1 MNGHTAPDALG
12 QGQPLHDRKR
22 QRLAGPAGPAQPHTG
37 PSIDH
42 VEEAEASLLQLE
54 VCQRLGDLSPGGQQ
68 SVAAE
73 TPAPCAQPRRACA
86 AGAIAGPSQDLT
98 QSMCWP
104 QVEELLTELRLS
116 RAQQAAV
123 EELVASIAEFVQ
135 ALPSAPVK
143 PARTQGFLEDLQ
155 FSLVVRACVRAHCSQ
170 PAALAA
176 AAAPERR
183 PGCPLQYCLALP
195 RTLPMRLRPAC
206 PPPDLLS
213 SGCCYLTQKPFIF
226 RPPTSVRAVGGFAW
240 QAAALPRPQVDLAVT
255 LPKECFDAK
264 DQLNHR

>member
-22 QRLAGPAGPAQPHTG
+22 QRLAGPAGPAQPHAG

-68 SVAAE
+68 SMAAE

-86 AGAIAGPSQDLT
+86 AAAIAGPSQDLT
-98 QSMCWP
+98 QSMYWP

-143 PARTQGFLEDLQ
+143 PARRWFQIWSGWTDLNR
-155 FSLVVRACVRAHCSQ
+155 RA
-170 PAALAA
+170 PAPKAGGIPGMMNDLD
-176 AAAPERR
+176 RR
-183 PGCPLQYCLALP
+183 
-195 RTLPMRLRPAC
+195 R
-206 PPPDLLS
+206 
-213 SGCCYLTQKPFIF
+213 
-226 RPPTSVRAVGGFAW
+226 
-240 QAAALPRPQVDLAVT
+240 
-255 LPKECFDAK
+255 E
-264 DQLNHR
+264 